1 MYNTIK
7 NIQLHPS
14 ERVANSYVGYKK
26 VAQIEINAKLNRL
39 LPFIQE
45 RFNVLHAFEKKYL
58 PWQHYPSHFQKF
70 YTKSSKKKFLSLKKP
85 KKVLKNMVRG

>member
-45 RFNVLHAFEKKYL
+45 RFNVLHAFEKNIYL
-58 PWQHYPSHFQKF
+58 GNITQAIF
-70 YTKSSKKKFLSLKKP
+70 KSFTPKALKKIF
-85 KKVLKNMVRG
+85 